1 MEDLKKLR
9 DQIDKIDRKIVID
22 IKERFDLVQKIA
34 EVKNKNSLPVE
45 DNKRVSEVVNGRLA
59 LAKEFNLKPELIE
72 KIFREI
78 IDACTNYQKIILTN
92 S

>member
-9 DQIDKIDRKIVID
+9 DQIDKIDRKIVIA